1 LDKALLKWGRKKLNQ
16 KRKEIILN
24 AAQALIRAVGVSGAE
39 KEAVETAKYQL
50 QKLGFEQLKIDKYGS
65 LIGKIKGKRPGPK
78 LLLDAHIDTVGV
90 DESEWS
96 QDPFG
101 AQLKNGRL
109 YGRGSSDMKGAL
121 AAMLTAAAFFAEDN
135 NFSGEIYLS
144 AVVFEELFE
153 GVAARNISE
162 LINPD
167 YVIIGEASDLKIMR
181 GQRGRAEIVVETEGI
196 SAHSSNP
203 AQGKNAVYDML
214 KLVEEIKKLEVIED
228 EFLGKAIMEVTDIKS
243 SPYPGSSVIPNK
255 CRVTYDRRLLLGE
268 SRENVLAPI
277 KQLIDDL
284 GLQAKA
290 FFAVESKR
298 CWTGNKIE
306 AERFFPAWEIN
317 AEQKLVQA
325 AVKGLSSTGLE
336 AELAHYSFCTN
347 GSHYA
352 GEKSIPTIGFGPSK
366 ESLAHT
372 ADEYIEL
379 DQLYQA
385 VRAYYSLIKELL
397 KN

>member
-1 LDKALLKWGRKKLNQ
+1 MLNQ

-24 AAQALIRAVGVSGAE
+24 TAQALIRAAGVSGAE

-268 SRENVLAPI
+268 SREDVLAPI

-290 FFAVESKR
+290 SFAVESKR

-306 AERFFPAWEIN
+306 TERFFPAWEIN

-325 AVKGLSSTGLE
+325 AVKGLSSAGLE

-352 GEKSIPTIGFGPSK
+352 GEKSIPTIGFGPSQ
-366 ESLAHT
+366 EELAHT

-379 DQLYQA
+379 EQLYQA

-397 KN
+397 KNKSS

>member
-1 LDKALLKWGRKKLNQ
+1 MLNQ
-16 KRKEIILN
+16 KRKELILK
-24 AAQALIRAVGVSGAE
+24 AAQALIRAAGVSGAE
-39 KEAVETAKYQL
+39 KEAVETAKHQL

-90 DESEWS
+90 DEAEWS

-101 AQLKNGRL
+101 AQLINGRL

-121 AAMLTAAAFFAEDN
+121 AAMMTAAAFFAEDN

-153 GVAARNISE
+153 GVASRNISK
-162 LINPD
+162 LISPD
-167 YVIIGEASDLKIMR
+167 YVIIGEASDLKVMR

-203 AQGKNAVYDML
+203 AQGQNAVYDML
-214 KLVEEIKKLEVIED
+214 TLVEEIKKLEVIED
-228 EFLGKAIMEVTDIKS
+228 DFLGKAIMEVTDIKS

-284 GLQAKA
+284 DIQARA
-290 FFAVESKR
+290 SFAVESKR

-325 AVKGLSSTGLE
+325 AVKGLRSAGLE
-336 AELAHYSFCTN
+336 AEIAHYSFCTN

-352 GEKSIPTIGFGPSK
+352 GEKKIPTIGFGPSK

-379 DQLYQA
+379 EQLFKA
-385 VRAYYSLIKELL
+385 AAGYYAILKKLL
-397 KN
+397 KTKIKT

>member
-1 LDKALLKWGRKKLNQ
+1 MLNQ

-24 AAQALIRAVGVSGAE
+24 TAQALIRAAGVSGAE

-203 AQGKNAVYDML
+203 AQGQNAVYDML
-214 KLVEEIKKLEVIED
+214 KLVEAIKKLEVIED

-268 SRENVLAPI
+268 SREDVLAPI

-290 FFAVESKR
+290 SFAVESKR

-325 AVKGLSSTGLE
+325 AVKGLSSAGLE

-352 GEKSIPTIGFGPSK
+352 GEKSIPTIGFGPSQ
-366 ESLAHT
+366 EELAHT

-379 DQLYQA
+379 EQLYQA
-385 VRAYYSLIKELL
+385 VRAYYALIKELL